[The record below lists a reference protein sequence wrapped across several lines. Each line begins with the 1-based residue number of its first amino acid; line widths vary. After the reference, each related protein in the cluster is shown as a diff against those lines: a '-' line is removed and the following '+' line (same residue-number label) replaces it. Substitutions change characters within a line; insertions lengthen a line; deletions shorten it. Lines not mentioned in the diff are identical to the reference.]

1 MKPRNKAVLG
11 AVLAAAVGATSVS
24 ASLAADQGGMT
35 PADAIAFQPYA
46 PGMPV
51 EISVLWGDRLQ
62 GAYGM
67 LVKLPAGFQV
77 GSHAHTADYY
87 GMNIQGTWVH
97 TMNGVT
103 QELPPGSYVM
113 QPGGQFHD
121 DACKGPEGCILL
133 IIQNAKGD
141 FIPAPQ

>member
-1 MKPRNKAVLG
+1 MKATKKTVLG
-11 AVLAAAVGATSVS
+11 ALLGALCGVATHAAA
-24 ASLAADQGGMT
+24 QGGMT

-46 PGMPV
+46 PGMPI
-51 EISVLWGDRLQ
+51 EIAVLWGDRNQ

-67 LVKLPAGFQV
+67 LVKLPPGFQV
-77 GSHAHTADYY
+77 GSHAHTSDYY

-97 TMNGVT
+97 TMNGTT

-113 QPGGQFHD
+113 QPGGEFHD
-121 DACKGPEGCILL
+121 DACKGPEGCVLL

-141 FIPAPQ
+141 FIPAPK